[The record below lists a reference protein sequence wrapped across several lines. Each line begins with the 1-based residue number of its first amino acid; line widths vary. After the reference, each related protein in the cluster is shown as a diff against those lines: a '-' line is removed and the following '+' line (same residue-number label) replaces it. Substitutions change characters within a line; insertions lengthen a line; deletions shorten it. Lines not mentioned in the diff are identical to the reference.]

1 MDRRGRA
8 VFCALISLALSGAVA
23 QAQEPKKVTVS
34 TTGDGGAIGII
45 SNIIEARGLGKK
57 YGLNIEFKKFDPA
70 KAEEAVF
77 FKTVDAG
84 IFAPISAARAN
95 LKGQK
100 IQLFHPV
107 MLSIFTFLVPPDSPA
122 RTVDDL
128 KGKKLGLFA
137 RVTAMYTSYA
147 TIVKMRGDDVEKDY
161 NLTFGTPQALS
172 AFLIRKDVD
181 AIGMFEPR
189 ASLMVSANQARELVT
204 FNELWQ
210 KEAGQP
216 LLIIGIAA
224 YKEWL
229 DTNPEAARGLGRAY
243 ADGVRALKENPTKV
257 MEEQRD
263 FIGIKT
269 AEELKRVASRMPGL
283 FIEGWTPKLMESTK
297 LLIQKNVDMKILDQY
312 PKDEFL
318 RRLE

>member
-8 VFCALISLALSGAVA
+8 VFCALISLLLFGAVA
-23 QAQEPKKVTVS
+23 QAQEQKKVTVS
-34 TTGDGGAIGII
+34 TTGGGGAIGII
-45 SNIIEARGLGKK
+45 SNIIETRGLGKK
-57 YGLNIEFKKFDPA
+57 HGLAIDFKQFDPA

-77 FKTVDAG
+77 FKSVDAG

-137 RVTAMYTSYA
+137 RVTAMYTSFA
-147 TIVKMRGDDVEKDY
+147 TIAKMRGGDVEKDY
-161 NLTFGTPQALS
+161 KLAFGTPQAVS

-210 KEAGQP
+210 KETGQP

-229 DTNPEAARGLGRAY
+229 DSNPEAARGLGRAY
-243 ADGVRALKENPTKV
+243 ADGVRLLKENPTRI

-263 FIGIKT
+263 YIGIKT
-269 AEELKRVASRMPGL
+269 PEELKRVASHMPGL
-283 FIEGWTPKLMESTK
+283 FIGGWTPKLLESTN
-297 LLIQKNVDMKILDQY
+297 LLIQKNVEMKILEQL
-312 PKDEFL
+312 PKEEFL